1 MDTAHWLKMEKAVFA
16 VSLSSTSI
24 VKDRAVYCR
33 APALV
38 GYGQHLHI
46 WMLRKEWLDYVE
58 NKKIGL

>member
-16 VSLSSTSI
+16 VSFSSTSI

-33 APALV
+33 VPALG

-46 WMLRKEWLDYVE
+46 WMLGKEWLDYVE